1 MTSESIKE
9 IDKLISN
16 SIKDEKRYVL
26 LNKRYQITIGVFLL
40 LIVLLLIGT
49 LIFLTQSLAIQ
60 QALIA
65 IIGILIIAALEAFE
79 NFKKDEKKSF
89 SIPSIKLD
97 NRTFIY
103 GDYNSQETISNYTS
117 NQKQDLVEAAAEIQ
131 KLLNQISE
139 THSIQ
144 TTQEKMIIAAEV
156 VEEIDNNPSL
166 KEKVTSTLKVGGLAA
181 LATMIDH
188 PVAAITIAALAAWQS
203 NETEAQ
209 EK

>member
-1 MTSESIKE
+1 MLLAKQGMSFNSEQ
-9 IDKLISN
+9 
-16 SIKDEKRYVL
+16 DEKRYVL
-26 LNKRYQITIGVFLL
+26 LNKRYQIIIGIFLL
-40 LIVLLLIGT
+40 LIALLLIVI
-49 LIFLTQSLAIQ
+49 LIFLTYSLAIQ

-65 IIGILIIAALEAFE
+65 VVGILIIAALEAFK
-79 NFKKDEKKSF
+79 NIRKDDKKSF
-89 SIPSIKLD
+89 LIPSIKLD

-103 GDYNSQETISNYTS
+103 GDYNSKETISNYTS

-139 THSIQ
+139 THSTQ
-144 TTQEKMIIAAEV
+144 TTQEKMVIAAEV

-166 KEKVTSTLKVGGLAA
+166 KERITSTLKVGGLAA